1 MACRCAEMDGK
12 RVHTQAEGV
21 LRTVKVLSSACQVMY
36 YSDTSKETP
45 VRNGRGFSFQQ
56 EGLSVVS
63 VCRKFNSHA
72 NSLKGLHQGIH
83 IGGLPAQTEKLDN

>member
-1 MACRCAEMDGK
+1 MDEQ

-56 EGLSVVS
+56 EEVAAALSLIWLWTKS
-63 VCRKFNSHA
+63 VAITSFMLS
-72 NSLKGLHQGIH
+72 
-83 IGGLPAQTEKLDN
+83 

>member
-1 MACRCAEMDGK
+1 MDEQ

-45 VRNGRGFSFQQ
+45 VRNGRGFF
-56 EGLSVVS
+56 VS
-63 VCRKFNSHA
+63 EERTVSRV
-72 NSLKGLHQGIH
+72 SL
-83 IGGLPAQTEKLDN
+83 P

>member
-1 MACRCAEMDGK
+1 MDGK

-56 EGLSVVS
+56 EEVAAALSLIWLWTKS
-63 VCRKFNSHA
+63 VAITSFMLS
-72 NSLKGLHQGIH
+72 
-83 IGGLPAQTEKLDN
+83 

>member
-1 MACRCAEMDGK
+1 MDRK

-45 VRNGRGFSFQQ
+45 VRNGRGFF
-56 EGLSVVS
+56 VS
-63 VCRKFNSHA
+63 AGRTVSRV
-72 NSLKGLHQGIH
+72 SL
-83 IGGLPAQTEKLDN
+83 P